1 MAMLVGYCSIAI
13 IFAIIAFKKAKK
25 GKKYTTL
32 LTVGLVLYA
41 MAFFG
46 NLVGNTDTLS
56 MIGSLISIVLIAVM
70 YPVCKKQSRRE

>member
-1 MAMLVGYCSIAI
+1 MAMLVGYCLIAI
-13 IFAIIAFKKAKK
+13 IFAVIAYKNAKK
-25 GKKYTTL
+25 GKKYSTL

-46 NLVGNTDTLS
+46 NLVGNKDSLS

-70 YPVCKKQSRRE
+70 FSVCKKQSRRE